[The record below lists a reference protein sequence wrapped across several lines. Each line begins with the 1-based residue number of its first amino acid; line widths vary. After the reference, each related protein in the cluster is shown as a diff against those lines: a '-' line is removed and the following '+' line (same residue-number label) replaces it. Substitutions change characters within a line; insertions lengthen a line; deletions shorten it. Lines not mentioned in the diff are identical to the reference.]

1 MSKRLDVRLVPAALA
16 AWGCA
21 AMLAP
26 AGARAAAVVA
36 VGALVLG
43 MILAAVLVRAGR
55 SGFGALAAVTLAV
68 AAAVAASAAIATV
81 RASSSLA
88 GLTPP
93 SPTMT

>member
-26 AGARAAAVVA
+26 ARASTSVVVA

-43 MILAAVLVRAGR
+43 TILVAVLVRSRR
-55 SGFGALAAVTLAV
+55 SGLGALVAVTLAV
-68 AAAVAASAAIATV
+68 AAAVASSAAIATV
-81 RASSSLA
+81 RA
-88 GLTPP
+88 
-93 SPTMT
+93 